1 MPLNLPATI
10 CILPVFIPIA
20 HAAHLPLRTRVISST
35 VSRKI
40 ELSWLAGWSALFCIF
55 AFYTAIETA
64 AVDLGE
70 KSKKKKILNDMK
82 TCFPGKPIVIGWP
95 AVNQSWWRNCLR
107 RISHLRNN
115 QFQLGRTWKLQVSI
129 HRFMF
134 LIRHRRIFSNL
145 IHLFFPQGTW
155 VMAKR
160 EGSARKG
167 YLFRCRFHKLRYV
180 KW

>member
-1 MPLNLPATI
+1 MPPNLPATI

-95 AVNQSWWRNCLR
+95 AVNQSWWRNGLR

-129 HRFMF
+129 HQASPNLLKFNSSF
-134 LIRHRRIFSNL
+134 FSPGNVSHGQTGGL
-145 IHLFFPQGTW
+145 
-155 VMAKR
+155 
-160 EGSARKG
+160 GSKG
-167 YLFRCRFHKLRYV
+167 VPFQVQVSQAEVCEMVGRYFI
-180 KW
+180 